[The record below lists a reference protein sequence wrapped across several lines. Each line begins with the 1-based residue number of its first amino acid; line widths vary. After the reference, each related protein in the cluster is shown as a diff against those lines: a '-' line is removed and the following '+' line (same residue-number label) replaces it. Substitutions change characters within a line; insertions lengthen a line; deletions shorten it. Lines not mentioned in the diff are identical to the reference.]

1 MFLRMVN
8 LFTNW
13 IRRFTMDIY
22 YAIITFLTKG
32 NRQFHRQQL
41 IILAMFGA
49 MDETIAPR
57 IGGPRLGL

>member
-8 LFTNW
+8 LFKYW
-13 IRRFTMDIY
+13 IRRFTMDLY
-22 YAIITFLTKG
+22 YATITFLTKG
-32 NRQFHRQQL
+32 NRQFHPQQL

-57 IGGPRLGL
+57 IDGPRLGL

>member
-1 MFLRMVN
+1 MGMQCLWY
-8 LFTNW
+8 T
-13 IRRFTMDIY
+13 TC
-22 YAIITFLTKG
+22 TFI
-32 NRQFHRQQL
+32 HHQQL